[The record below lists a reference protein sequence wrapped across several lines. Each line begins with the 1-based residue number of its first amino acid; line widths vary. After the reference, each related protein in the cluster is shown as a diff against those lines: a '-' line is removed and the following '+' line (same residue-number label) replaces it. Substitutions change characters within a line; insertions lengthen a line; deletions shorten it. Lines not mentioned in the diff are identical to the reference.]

1 MSFRIVGAIRDG
13 VGFYPFHP
21 FSMDTKKG
29 ASLYELAYGTSKYRK
44 KKGLPGPLFDLSVLG
59 FFVAAVI
66 SLHG

>member
-1 MSFRIVGAIRDG
+1 
-13 VGFYPFHP
+13 
-21 FSMDTKKG
+21 MDTKKG
-29 ASLYELAYGTSKYRK
+29 ASLYELAYDTPQNRK